1 MRTHLPISAWG
12 YAILHAAML
21 IRFRPIAD
29 QPFSAYQMVTGFAPD
44 ITHLRIFGC
53 ATYVPI
59 TPPLRSKL
67 GPQRRLGIYVGYDSP
82 TIVRYLE
89 PSTDDLFIA
98 RFADC
103 HFDETVFPLLGGD
116 KNCVPFEQH
125 ELS

>member
-1 MRTHLPISAWG
+1 
-12 YAILHAAML
+12 
-21 IRFRPIAD
+21 
-29 QPFSAYQMVTGFAPD
+29 MVTGFAPD
-44 ITHLRIFGC
+44 IAHLRIFEC

-82 TIVRYLE
+82 TIIRYLE
-89 PSTDDLFIA
+89 PSTGDLFTA

-116 KNCVPFEQH
+116 KNCVHSEQQ
-125 ELS
+125 ELAWSVPTLSHYDPRTPHCESEVRRIIEL